1 MENNLLKKLNTLYDK
16 QHNLWKD
23 FDNVYTEFTPIHN
36 ESYNGLMEELDKHEK
51 IPEDKKRKRSKNL
64 KKLYYLR
71 DVDDFI
77 SDIWSYAINHIIKF
91 CEYDKLFTIDKKY
104 CSTAHITRT
113 KGKKLS
119 DNCCS
124 LCLENHDIKHM
135 IRTSCGHYFGKSC
148 FAEFVKHC
156 FYEDKDKFKC
166 PNCRCDEFSIQQF
179 KYKK

>member
-1 MENNLLKKLNTLYDK
+1 MENNILKRLNTLYDK
-16 QHNLWKD
+16 QRETWKQ
-23 FDNVYTEFTPIHN
+23 FANFYTEFTPIHH
-36 ESYNGLMEELDKHEK
+36 ESHNGLMRELDKHDN
-51 IPEDKKRKRSKNL
+51 IPENKKRKRSKNL

-77 SDIWSYAINHIIKF
+77 WDIWSDSIDHMKIF
-91 CEYDKLFTIDKKY
+91 CKYDKLFTIDKKY

-113 KGKKLS
+113 KGKKLA

-156 FYEDKDKFKC
+156 FCDYEEKIKC
-166 PNCRCDEFSIQQF
+166 PNCRCDSFSIQQF